1 MPRVKSGSSSEGP
14 ERELVRV
21 KGRLEREVV
30 RRGTGSEH
38 DSWVLVSKTHGQLLL
53 KRLGANPFE
62 LGSPPADLGCEVEAE
77 GYLLSGELRY
87 TSVRKL

>member
-1 MPRVKSGSSSEGP
+1 MPRVKSGSSREGP
-14 ERELVRV
+14 ERDLVRV

-62 LGSPPADLGCEVEAE
+62 LGSPPAEPGCEVEAE

-87 TSVRKL
+87 TSLRKI

>member
-1 MPRVKSGSSSEGP
+1 MPGVKSGSSREGP
-14 ERELVRV
+14 QRELVRV

-30 RRGTGSEH
+30 RRGTASEH

-62 LGSPPADLGCEVEAE
+62 LGSAPAEPGCEVEAE